1 MKPREF
7 LSDVLGM
14 VMEMPDDE
22 KFECPTEILELAKQ
36 IKELM
41 DMGVALIKPEIDAVI
56 HNRIINKQ
64 TIERLLDRLLDYAGM
79 CDKGLA
85 LFKRLCRYYYH
96 IDPRVTAEY
105 IYIYRDLYDSDEAI
119 ERGDE

>member
-1 MKPREF
+1 
-7 LSDVLGM
+7 
-14 VMEMPDDE
+14 MEMSDDE

-36 IKELM
+36 IKELT

-56 HNRIINKQ
+56 HNRIKNKQ

-79 CDKGLA
+79 SDKGLA
-85 LFKRLCRYYYH
+85 LFKRLCRYYYP

-119 ERGDE
+119 ESGDT